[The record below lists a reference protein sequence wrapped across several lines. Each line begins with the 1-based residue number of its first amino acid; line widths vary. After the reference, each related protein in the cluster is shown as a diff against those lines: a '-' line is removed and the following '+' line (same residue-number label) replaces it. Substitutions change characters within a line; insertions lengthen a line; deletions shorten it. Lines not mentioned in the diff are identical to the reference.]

1 MNLLDA
7 FDSAVRK
14 TPAKAFLRDRGASI
28 SYADMQRR
36 SQRAAA
42 VLQAQG
48 VGRGDTVAL
57 MCLNTPGFVE
67 ALFGAWRPGRRA
79 GARQPQAAGARA
91 AVHPRPRA
99 VQGPGV

>member
-67 ALFGAWRPGRRA
+67 ALFGAWRL
-79 GARQPQAAGARA
+79 GAALVPVNHKLQA
-91 AVHPRPRA
+91 PEL
-99 VQGPGV
+99 Q